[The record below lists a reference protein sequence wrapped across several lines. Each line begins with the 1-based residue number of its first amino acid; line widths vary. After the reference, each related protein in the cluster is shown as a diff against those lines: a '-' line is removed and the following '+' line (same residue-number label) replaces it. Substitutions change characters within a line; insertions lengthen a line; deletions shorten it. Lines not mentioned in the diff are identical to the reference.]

1 MIVKEMKQETS
12 FLSYFLILYDYLLYD
27 FLILYDFL
35 SLYDYV
41 YVILYVN
48 VNENEI
54 F

>member
-1 MIVKEMKQETS
+1 MIVKEMKQETLL
-12 FLSYFLILYDYLLYD
+12 LSYFLI
-27 FLILYDFL
+27 
-35 SLYDYV
+35 LYDYV